1 MSANLALSRGARAE
15 LDNIS
20 IYYRALSPN
29 AAENVLRDIE
39 DVFRTLEIFPNV
51 GMPSPHGE
59 LRRFVS
65 ARYRFKVVCTIEG
78 GAVLVTAIYRHQ
90 NREF

>member
-39 DVFRTLEIFPNV
+39 DVFRTLEVFPNI
-51 GMPSPHGE
+51 GMLSPRGT

-65 ARYRFKVVCTIEG
+65 ARYRFKIVYSVEGDTI
-78 GAVLVTAIYRHQ
+78 LVTAIYRHQ